1 MPVRKASAVWEGA
14 LLGGKGT
21 MNFGSFEGPYS
32 FSSRFE
38 EGKGTN
44 PEELIGASFAG
55 CYAMAL
61 SHDLDQ
67 KGYTPEKVE
76 ATAKVHLNKVGDGF
90 AIESIDLSVVGKVA
104 GVQEKEF
111 KDIAEGTSKNCP
123 VAKVLAGTKINLA
136 TNLQG

>member
-1 MPVRKASAVWEGA
+1 MPVRKARAVWEGD
-14 LLGGKGT
+14 LKRGSGT

-38 EGKGTN
+38 EGEGTN
-44 PEELIGASFAG
+44 PEELIGAAFAG

-67 KGYTPEKVE
+67 KGHTPEKVE
-76 ATAKVHLNKVGDGF
+76 ATARVHLNKVGDGF

-104 GVQEKEF
+104 DVQEKEF
-111 KDIAEGTSKNCP
+111 TDIAEGTSQNCP
-123 VAKVLAGTKINLA
+123 VAKVLAGTKINLEA
-136 TNLQG
+136 NLQS